1 MHTELLTPAQA
12 AELLGVS
19 THWLTS
25 HRRRG
30 DGPSFIRLSVS
41 KGVRYPTHALEAYIK
56 AISLTCPRCGQSL
69 PRTSGTGQ

>member
-1 MHTELLTPAQA
+1 MDTELLTPAQA

-30 DGPSFIRLSVS
+30 DGPSFIRLSAS

-56 AISLTCPRCGQSL
+56 AIKLVCPRCGQRL
-69 PRTSGTGQ
+69 PSTRGGGP